1 MANQTG
7 RNMYV
12 AFKVEAAFNT
22 VPDPVTGAEKMRINP
37 SPGLK
42 LARPSI
48 QPGEVRGD
56 MLTPMGRLGSR
67 AVSGSYSGD
76 LYVNAWDTLLAAVLR
91 STWVA
96 AVAITEAAMTSITT
110 TTNTIVAAGGS
121 WLTQGVRTGDLVRLT
136 GHSTA
141 ANNDKNLRVVSV
153 TTDTITV
160 PAGELTLDAGADS
173 AFTLT
178 ILKKLMNGATPVRNT
193 YYIEQCYQDIDQSQV
208 FGGCRCVGFTL
219 RGQPDGMATVE
230 FRFLGASMTDVATGS
245 SPVYTS
251 PTLNTN
257 TGLVF
262 TDAKLSLDGTD
273 IVIATAFE
281 LNVNLGGATLPVI
294 GSNYTP
300 DVFDDELVLS
310 GSLSVLRQDL
320 DYVAA
325 FDAETEFELAILLQE
340 VSGTPQKAFGLYVP
354 RVKFTDADA
363 PLGNDGAMVESLPWM
378 SGINPL
384 ATGYDQTM
392 LTICTDTAA

>member
-1 MANQTG
+1 
-7 RNMYV
+7 
-12 AFKVEAAFNT
+12 
-22 VPDPVTGAEKMRINP
+22 
-37 SPGLK
+37 
-42 LARPSI
+42 
-48 QPGEVRGD
+48 
-56 MLTPMGRLGSR
+56 
-67 AVSGSYSGD
+67 
-76 LYVNAWDTLLAAVLR
+76 
-91 STWVA
+91 
-96 AVAITEAAMTSITT
+96 
-110 TTNTIVAAGGS
+110 
-121 WLTQGVRTGDLVRLT
+121 
-136 GHSTA
+136 
-141 ANNDKNLRVVSV
+141 
-153 TTDTITV
+153 
-160 PAGELTLDAGADS
+160 
-173 AFTLT
+173 
-178 ILKKLMNGATPVRNT
+178 
-193 YYIEQCYQDIDQSQV
+193 
-208 FGGCRCVGFTL
+208 
-219 RGQPDGMATVE
+219 
-230 FRFLGASMTDVATGS
+230 VATGS

-251 PTLNTN
+251 PTLNAN